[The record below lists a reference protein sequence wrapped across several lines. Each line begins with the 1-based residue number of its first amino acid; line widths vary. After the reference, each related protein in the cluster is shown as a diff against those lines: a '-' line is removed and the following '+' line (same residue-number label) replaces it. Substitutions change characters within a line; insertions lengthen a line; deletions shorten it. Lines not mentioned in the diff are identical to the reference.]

1 MVRIFFGT
9 IGSYAYQL
17 IDLYMQ
23 HQLVLNLVVVIYG
36 LVVAVAHVNLKR
48 IEALLSERAGSQDV
62 PAAAAAFARG
72 ELQLEMS
79 EVREAAIL
87 PFIASPFFFGVHRL
101 SGENIEMVIRK
112 KYRRAYRRRRTSA
125 PE

>member
-9 IGSYAYQL
+9 IGRYAYQV

-23 HQLVLNLVVVIYG
+23 HQLVLNLIVVLYG

-48 IEALLSERAGSQDV
+48 IEALLSERADSDDV

-72 ELQLEMS
+72 ELQLDIS
-79 EVREAAIL
+79 EIREAAIL

-101 SGENIEMVIRK
+101 SEANIEMVIRK

>member
-9 IGSYAYQL
+9 IGRYAYQV

-23 HQLVLNLVVVIYG
+23 HQLVLNLIVVLYG

-48 IEALLSERAGSQDV
+48 IEALLSERAESHDV

-72 ELQLEMS
+72 ELQLDMS
-79 EVREAAIL
+79 EIREAAIL

-101 SGENIEMVIRK
+101 SEANIEMVIRK